1 MRKSHHTS
9 LIRKMKTGIYLLSIL
24 TLFGCSDDSLS
35 LSESFLKIYDDS
47 NFDLSYHPIDVVE
60 TVDGFIILSGTEL
73 TNTDFQGVQ
82 LIKTDEEG
90 SFLSQ
95 VSIDNYVAPV
105 GEVYMLDS
113 ISYFFAMNPTT
124 LQAVLLGVN
133 PQLEITVE
141 VTLGGIDYPLASA
154 LSSSNELLLLSY
166 DPLGLTSEISL
177 IGLDGSFI
185 GGANYTIGAGS
196 DVEADIIDHY
206 LQRNE
211 NPFPFFCGELS
222 PGNYYFNGFYNFSLS
237 MVFTDFSGTPSGVL
251 QGQSTDAGVRAALP
265 LSGNNFA
272 VAGFQFDEN
281 FQLSNTSLD
290 PTGTT
295 SSVDLYPGDM
305 AELKPYTPS
314 KVIGYSSGSGN
325 YTVFAAE
332 TKGRQIILYF
342 YDNSSGEVAG
352 IRQIGFLNPYTFS
365 SIKIS
370 ADNSLLVLGTTFVAD
385 RFERIVLN
393 KLSASEIGDILK

>member
-1 MRKSHHTS
+1 MYHSPLFK
-9 LIRKMKTGIYLLSIL
+9 KMKTRLYQVFAILILL
-24 TLFGCSDDSLS
+24 GCSDDGPS
-35 LSESFLKIYDDS
+35 LSESFLKIYDNS

-60 TVDGFIILSGTEL
+60 TIDGFIILSGTEL

-90 SFLSQ
+90 NFLSQ
-95 VSIDNYVAPV
+95 TSLDNYVAPV

-124 LQAVLLGVN
+124 LQAVLIGVN
-133 PQLEITVE
+133 PQLEVTVE
-141 VTLGGIDYPLASA
+141 SGIGGIDYPLASA
-154 LSSSNELLLLSY
+154 LTSSNELLLLSY
-166 DPLGLTSEISL
+166 DPLNLTSEISL
-177 IGLDGSFI
+177 IGLDGSFV
-185 GGANYTIGAGS
+185 GGASYTIGAGS
-196 DVEADIIDHY
+196 DVEAQIIDHY

-211 NPFPFFCGELS
+211 QPLPFFCGELS
-222 PGNYYFNGFYNFSLS
+222 AGNYYFNGFYNFSFS
-237 MVFTDFSGTPSGVL
+237 MVFTDFSASPSGVL

-272 VAGFQFDEN
+272 IAGYQFDEN
-281 FQLSNTSLD
+281 FQLSSTGLD
-290 PTGTT
+290 PAGIA

-314 KVIGYSSGSGN
+314 KVISYSSGSGN

-342 YDNSSGEVAG
+342 YDTSSGEVAG
-352 IRQIGFLNPYTFS
+352 VRQIGFLNPYTFA
-365 SIKIS
+365 SIKTS
-370 ADNSLLVLGTTFVAD
+370 SDNSLTVLGTTFVAD

-393 KLSASEIGDILK
+393 KLSASEIDDILK